1 MKVFLASL
9 LLLSSTPTF
18 ASEPHP
24 YLEQN
29 LRTLREREEQTHRSW
44 RSHRP
49 WRTASNDSQAGYSHE
64 RKCFKTEYREEYIPG
79 TEDSPGYVKSWKDTV
94 EVTCEDSNIGWHGP
108 RRPTP
113 RPYYRRHVTV
123 YEDTNDCSDGTA
135 AGAILGGGLGAV
147 LSRGEGRWWAIPTGV
162 VTGAMLG
169 CQIDGG

>member
-1 MKVFLASL
+1 MKTALAVLLALTPVSALASPVY
-9 LLLSSTPTF
+9 T
-18 ASEPHP
+18 
-24 YLEQN
+24 
-29 LRTLREREEQTHRSW
+29 
-44 RSHRP
+44 
-49 WRTASNDSQAGYSHE
+49 DSQPGYSNQ
-64 RKCFKTEYREEYIPG
+64 RSCFKTEYREEYIPG
-79 TEDSPGYVKSWKDTV
+79 TEDNPGYVKSWKDTV
-94 EVTCEDSNIGWHGP
+94 EVPCEDSNIGWDRP
-108 RRPTP
+108 RRPTQ